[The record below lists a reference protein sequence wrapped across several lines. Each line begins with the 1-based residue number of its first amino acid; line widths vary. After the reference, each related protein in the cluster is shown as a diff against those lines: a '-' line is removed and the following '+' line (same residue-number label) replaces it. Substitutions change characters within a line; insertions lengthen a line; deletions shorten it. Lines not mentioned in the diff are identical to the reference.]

1 MGNTKKYTIFVG
13 INTHAMDIKEYLD
26 EHAERINN
34 HSFIKDDP
42 VKFPRRYKDL
52 CDIEIVSFLVAT
64 IAWGKRTMI
73 LRDAERMLAKTGNSP
88 YDYVMSKGY
97 EKLGTTNV
105 HRTFFE
111 NDMAYMLRGFR
122 RFYSQHKSIDDY
134 MSTLTDHTPHKLV
147 EALRLSAIEANDN
160 IHNMKCYSK
169 DFKNTALKRVNLA
182 MRWLVRND
190 GIVDLGVWK
199 SMKPAE
205 LYIPLDVHVGNTARE
220 IGLLTRNNNDWKAV
234 DELTRKL
241 REFNPEDPILYDFA
255 LFGIGIEKNKRLS

>member
-1 MGNTKKYTIFVG
+1 
-13 INTHAMDIKEYLD
+13 MDIKEYLD
-26 EHAERINN
+26 KHAERINN
-34 HSFIKDDP
+34 PLFIEDDP

-52 CDIEIVSFLVAT
+52 RDIEIVSFLVAT
-64 IAWGKRTMI
+64 IAWGKRAMI
-73 LRDAERMLAKTGNSP
+73 LRDAERMLSKIGSSP

-97 EKLGTTNV
+97 EKLGVANV

-122 RFYSQHKSIDDY
+122 HFYSLYESIDEY
-134 MSTLTDHTPHKLV
+134 MSALTDHTPHKLV
-147 EALRLSAIEANDN
+147 EALRSSAMEANGN
-160 IHNMKCYSK
+160 IYNMRCYSK
-169 DFKNTALKRVNLA
+169 DLKNTALKRVNLA

-199 SMKPAE
+199 SMKPSE

-220 IGLLTRNNNDWKAV
+220 IGLLTRKNNDWKAV

-241 REFNPEDPILYDFA
+241 REFNPEDPVIYDFA
-255 LFGIGIEKNKRLS
+255 LFGIGIERKK